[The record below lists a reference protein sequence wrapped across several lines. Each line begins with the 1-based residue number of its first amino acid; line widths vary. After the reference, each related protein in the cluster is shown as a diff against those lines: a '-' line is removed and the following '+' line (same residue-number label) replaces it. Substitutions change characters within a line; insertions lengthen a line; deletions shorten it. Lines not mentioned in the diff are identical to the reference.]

1 MKKLAI
7 LLIILS
13 FSRIGVA
20 YADTTTAANSSNY
33 FFGVQDAEANLN
45 QVLALLVGPAG
56 TPGPAGIAGKDG
68 LIGMNGVDGKDGLP
82 GAPGVAGVAGKDGAS
97 ILSAAFTGTQGTCRS
112 GGTKFTDAAGTVTYA
127 CNGANGSNGGNGA
140 QGPAGPVGPVGPVGP
155 TGPQGAAGTGGGGGT
170 LGYGQGEV
178 QVGACETDSKV
189 YIDVTREFDGT
200 NFYFKSFFLGN
211 PAVTDADITNACAGE
226 DLSIWL
232 KMGDTVAG
240 KYLTNDFIKCSTTL
254 PLTAN
259 WPAGVGSS
267 GYQFDLDSTLPTA
280 GSHLALNCVN
290 QTSNQVISLSEIR
303 TADFTGTIGVAIG

>member
-112 GGTKFTDAAGTVTYA
+112 GGTKFTDAAGTVTYG

-140 QGPAGPVGPVGPVGP
+140 QGPAGPVGPVGP